1 MPKSITSRESQLQKI
16 FARVHFC
23 GLAIFCVLRE
33 LIFAFTTRWFSCWE
47 LIFAIFRKYP
57 VPSLDKIFVF
67 VKYVQKEI
75 HIFKQYYGMRTL
87 CLTSISLYTV
97 LFLNERGKL
106 QLNEQTR
113 FLSTVFLCNEFKE

>member
-1 MPKSITSRESQLQKI
+1 MRSLQ
-16 FARVHFC
+16 
-23 GLAIFCVLRE
+23 GG
-33 LIFAFTTRWFSCWE
+33 FSCWE